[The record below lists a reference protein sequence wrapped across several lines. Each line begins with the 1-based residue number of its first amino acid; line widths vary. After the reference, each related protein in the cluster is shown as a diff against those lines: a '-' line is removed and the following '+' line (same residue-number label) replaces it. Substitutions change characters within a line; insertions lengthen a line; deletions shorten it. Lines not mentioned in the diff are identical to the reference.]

1 MSAQP
6 TERLLT
12 RRFVVLTLSTFLY
25 FTALGAL
32 VPTLPRY
39 VKDELHGGGLEIG
52 IAVGVFA
59 LAAGLLRPFAGRLG
73 DQRGRR
79 LLVVGGSAI
88 FAVAA
93 LGYVLATSLA
103 VLVVARMI
111 AGVGEAGMWVG
122 SATTSQDLAPPDRR
136 AEAASY
142 FSVALY
148 SGMAVGPPLGEA
160 LVRGPGF
167 DTLWVV
173 TAGLAF
179 GACLLG
185 LQTPNQQAARRPE
198 RGPLLQREAFAP
210 GFVLLLGMI
219 PFVGFSAFLPV
230 YGDRVGMDDVGPV
243 FAAFAVCV
251 LGIRVFGARIP
262 DRLGVRLLGS
272 IALAAS
278 TVGVCVPALWASK
291 AAIWLAVPPFA
302 VGAALLFPALFAV
315 AIGAVQE
322 EERGRAV
329 GTFSIFFD
337 LAGGVG
343 VPLLGVV
350 VSAAGIRWAFGTGAL
365 CGVLALVVLRRTV
378 GALARHTDVATYEPP
393 VAEVL

>member
-1 MSAQP
+1 VVDDS
-6 TERLLT
+6 RLLS
-12 RRFVVLTLSTFLY
+12 RRFVVLILGTFLY
-25 FTALGAL
+25 FTAMGTL

-39 VKDELHGGGLEIG
+39 VKDELHGGGVEIG
-52 IAVGVFA
+52 LAVGIFA
-59 LAAGLLRPFAGRLG
+59 LVAGLLRPFAGRLG
-73 DQRGRR
+73 DERGRR
-79 LLVVGGSAI
+79 LLIVGGSAI

-93 LGYVLATSLA
+93 LGYVAASTILL
-103 VLVVARMI
+103 LVAARAL
-111 AGVGEAGMWVG
+111 AGVGEAAMWVG
-122 SATTSQDLAPPDRR
+122 SATTSQDLAPAHRR

-148 SGMAVGPPLGEA
+148 AGMAIGPTLGEA

-173 TAGLAF
+173 TAALAL

-185 LQTPNQQAARRPE
+185 LSAPNQAGGRPAR

-219 PFVGFSAFLPV
+219 PFVGFSAFVPV
-230 YGDRVGMDDVGPV
+230 YAERVGMDDVGPV
-243 FAAFAVCV
+243 FAAFAICV

-272 IALAAS
+272 IAILAS
-278 TVGVCVPALWASK
+278 TVAILVPAVWASQ
-291 AAIWLAVPPFA
+291 ASVWLAVVPFA
-302 VGAALLFPALFAV
+302 IGSALLFPALFAAALGDV
-315 AIGAVQE
+315 SE
-322 EERGRAV
+322 SERSRAV

-343 VPLLGVV
+343 VPLLGLV
-350 VSAAGIRWAFGTGAL
+350 VSAASIRWAFAVAAAS
-365 CGVLALVVLRRTV
+365 GVAAFLVLRRTV
-378 GALARHTDVATYEPP
+378 GARQPTAELASYEPLVP
-393 VAEVL
+393 

>member
-1 MSAQP
+1 VTQDAP
-6 TERLLT
+6 RLIT
-12 RRFVVLTLSTFLY
+12 RRFVVLILSTFLY
-25 FTALGAL
+25 FVAMGTL

-39 VKDELHGGGLEIG
+39 VEDELHGGGFEIG
-52 IAVGVFA
+52 LAVGIFA

-88 FAVAA
+88 FGLAA
-93 LGYVLATSLA
+93 LGYTAGTTLL
-103 VLVVARMI
+103 VLVVARTV

-148 SGMAVGPPLGEA
+148 GGMAIGPPLGEA
-160 LVRGPGF
+160 LVRGPGYR
-167 DTLWVV
+167 TLWVV
-173 TAGLAF
+173 TACLAF

-185 LQTPNQQAARRPE
+185 LQTPNQAEVAPPTQ
-198 RGPLLQREAFAP
+198 GGLLQREAFAP

-219 PFVGFSAFLPV
+219 PYVGFSAFVPV
-230 YGDRVGMDDVGPV
+230 YADKVGMADVGPV

-251 LGIRVFGARIP
+251 LGIRVFGARVP
-262 DRLGVRLLGS
+262 DRLGVRLLGT
-272 IALAAS
+272 IAILAS
-278 TVGVCVPALWASK
+278 TAGVLIPAVWASEWSV
-291 AAIWLAVPPFA
+291 WLAVVPFA
-302 VGAALLFPALFAV
+302 VGSALLFPALFAAALGPV
-315 AIGAVQE
+315 PE
-322 EERGRAV
+322 SERSRAV

-337 LAGGVG
+337 LAGGLG

-350 VSAAGIRWAFGTGAL
+350 VSAAGIRWAFAVGGV
-365 CGVLALVVLRRTV
+365 CGVLALLALLRTV
-378 GALARHTDVATYEPP
+378 GARTEIPAEDLTSSLEPSVP
-393 VAEVL
+393 